1 MFNNSPEISVVV
13 PEYSGEKM
21 VHELV
26 SRIINSISKITD
38 AYEIILVNDA
48 SPDNAWGAI
57 VQECKVNPKVKGL
70 NLSKNFGQQYAI
82 TAGLAYAKGD
92 WIVVMDCDL
101 QDVPEEIPN
110 FYKKAQEGYDIVMAR
125 RVVKQVGWWKRFSS
139 VAFHKV
145 LGWLSGCKSDPTV
158 SNFGMYKRNV
168 IDTYNRI
175 PQFTRSFRPM
185 VEALGYKKAYLE
197 IVQAARAEGR
207 SSYTLKKLLKSAYE
221 VILSRTN
228 RPLRMAVLLGFTM
241 SGIAFLLALYNFLAK
256 LFGIITLSGYTTTV
270 FSIWFVG
277 GLILFVIG
285 VLGLYI
291 GKIFDQVKGYPSFI
305 VREMINFDEA

>member
-1 MFNNSPEISVVV
+1 MINNNPEITVVI

-26 SRIINSISKITD
+26 YRITNSISKVTNS
-38 AYEIILVNDA
+38 YEIILVNDA
-48 SPDNAWGAI
+48 SPDNAWDAI
-57 VQECKVNPKVKGL
+57 VQECETNPNVKGL

-82 TAGLAYAKGD
+82 TAGLAYAKGN

-125 RVVKQVGWWKRFSS
+125 RVVKHVGWWKRFSS

-145 LGWLSGCKSDPTV
+145 LGLLSGCKSDPTV
-158 SNFGMYKRNV
+158 SNFGIYKRSV
-168 IDTYNRI
+168 IETYNRI
-175 PQFTRSFRPM
+175 PQFIRSFRPM

-197 IVQAARAEGR
+197 IEQAARAEGY
-207 SSYTLKKLLKSAYE
+207 SSYTIKKLLKSAYE

-241 SGIAFLLALYNFLAK
+241 SGVAFLLALYNFLAK

-285 VLGLYI
+285 VVGLYI

-305 VREMINFDEA
+305 VRETFNCDEK